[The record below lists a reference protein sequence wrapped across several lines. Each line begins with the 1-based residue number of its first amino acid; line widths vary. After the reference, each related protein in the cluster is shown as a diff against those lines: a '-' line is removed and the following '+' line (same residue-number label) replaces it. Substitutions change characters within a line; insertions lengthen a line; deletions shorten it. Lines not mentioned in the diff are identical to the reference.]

1 MAVLT
6 LDYCA
11 PPLFLPHKKNINF
24 SRFCERKSLSAR
36 IFTLSAHGVC
46 VSDGIKDYATSVGV
60 NDLPSEN

>member
-11 PPLFLPHKKNINF
+11 PPFLLPHKKNINF

-36 IFTLSAHGVC
+36 IFTHSAC
-46 VSDGIKDYATSVGV
+46 VSDGIKNYATSVRV